1 MVIGITGGIGSGKS
15 TVLRFLQKKYHAK
28 LLMADE
34 LGHAVME
41 RGRPA
46 FDAVREQFG
55 DAVLAADGGIDRE
68 KLARIVYADED
79 RRNLLNSIIHPCV
92 WEEIRKRLREWEREP
107 LVVLETAILFETGCD
122 ALCDEVWGVCTDRE
136 IRIQRLMCSRGY
148 TREKAESI
156 MASQMTEEEYR
167 SRCDFILWNDG
178 DPEILEKQV
187 RGRLVPGR
195 Q

>member
-15 TVLRFLQKKYHAK
+15 TVLRLLQKKYHAK

-41 RGRPA
+41 RGQPA
-46 FDAVREQFG
+46 FDAVRELFG

-68 KLARIVYADED
+68 KLARIVYADEG
-79 RRNLLNSIIHPCV
+79 RRNLLNSIVHPCV
-92 WEEIRKRLREWEREP
+92 WEEIRKQLREWEKEP

-122 ALCDEVWGVCTDRE
+122 ALCDEVWGVCTGRE
-136 IRIQRLMCSRGY
+136 IRIQRLMRSRGY

-167 SRCDFILWNDG
+167 DRCDFILMNDG
-178 DPEILEKQV
+178 DRGMLEEQL